1 MGQIGWMISLIPDS
15 VLIWIINT
23 VLLAGAVSTVAG
35 FFIKFIP
42 FVNQYRTPIQ
52 IIGVALLT
60 AGVYFKGGYG
70 VEMMWRE
77 RVAEL
82 EKQVAA
88 AEEKSELLNIDLEE
102 ERKRKNK
109 VITETKIVI
118 QEQIREKEKIINAE
132 CKVPEQAI
140 DILNNSAKTIKKDKK

>member
-1 MGQIGWMISLIPDS
+1 
-15 VLIWIINT
+15 LIWVINT
-23 VLLAGAVSTVAG
+23 VLLAGAVSTLAG

-52 IIGVALLT
+52 IIGIALLT

-88 AEEKSELLNIDLEE
+88 AEEKSELLNVDLEE

-118 QEQIREKEKIINAE
+118 QEQIKEKEKIINAE
-132 CKVPEQAI
+132 CKVPDQAI

>member
-15 VLIWIINT
+15 VLLWIINT
-23 VLLAGAVSTVAG
+23 VLLIGAVGTLAG

-52 IIGVALLT
+52 IIGVLLLT

-88 AEEKSELLNIDLEE
+88 AEEKSQQVNEKIVVEYKD
-102 ERKRKNK
+102 RVQ
-109 VITETKIVI
+109 VITDTKVVV
-118 QEQIREKEKIINAE
+118 QEEIKEKEVIINAE
-132 CKVPEQAI
+132 CKVPDDAVN
-140 DILNNSAKTIKKDKK
+140 ILNHSAKTIKKDKK

>member
-23 VLLAGAVSTVAG
+23 VLLAGAISTIAG

-118 QEQIREKEKIINAE
+118 QEQIKEREKIINAE

>member
-52 IIGVALLT
+52 IIGIALLT

-118 QEQIREKEKIINAE
+118 QEQIKEKEKIINAE